1 MSNTVM
7 IESLAK
13 EADALR
19 MRALANEERMASLK
33 RRASENFQ
41 PNMPTPAPR
50 QSKLSICSE
59 DRTLEPTAP
68 VDSRTS
74 FGDHDNLTR
83 EELISRL
90 AQIENMNRDWVAY
103 NDQREVFVQELTAKH
118 HSTANELSNAVAEI
132 QSLRNNQKQLA
143 EEAQQKADVH
153 LANARNEIKRKEELN
168 EDLLARLKETQ
179 EQLSLERKLLY
190 NANQKN
196 EKLEVEI
203 SNLETVNQNLNK
215 FLEHDRTSKWNNTA
229 PEPTIFE
236 EKIDKMSRKLDHI
249 TVKTEQ
255 NSVRSSASSNAT
267 DTSKITRR
275 SKPKKAPPIPPL
287 PSRAKIHDRR
297 SLGVE
302 VYRPD
307 TILKPLDPKSTKSRR
322 SVDTTAI
329 SCENCGK
336 KWPVSQNAELLKHL
350 DECDVI

>member
-1 MSNTVM
+1 MSNSAMLET
-7 IESLAK
+7 LAK

-33 RRASENFQ
+33 RKASENFK
-41 PNMPTPAPR
+41 NVPTPAPR
-50 QSKLSICSE
+50 QSKLSITDE

-68 VDSRTS
+68 ADSRTS
-74 FGDHDNLTR
+74 FNDHANLTK
-83 EELISRL
+83 EELIERL
-90 AQIENMNRDWVAY
+90 VQIENMNRDWVAY
-103 NDQREVFVQELTAKH
+103 NDQREIFVQELTAKY
-118 HSTANELSNAVAEI
+118 HSTTNELSNAVASIET
-132 QSLRNNQKQLA
+132 LKNNQKQLA
-143 EEAQQKADVH
+143 EETQRKADVH

-168 EDLLARLKETQ
+168 EDLLARLKEAQ
-179 EQLSLERKLLY
+179 EQLKLEQKLLY

-203 SNLETVNQNLNK
+203 SNLETVNQNLNR
-215 FLEHDRTSKWNNTA
+215 FLEHDRSSKWNQTA
-229 PEPTIFE
+229 PEPTAIE
-236 EKIDKMSRKLDHI
+236 EKMDKMSRKLDKI
-249 TVKTEQ
+249 TIQSGQ
-255 NSVRSSASSNAT
+255 NTARSTSSNAT
-267 DTSKITRR
+267 DTSKVTTRR
-275 SKPKKAPPIPPL
+275 SKAKRAPPIPPL
-287 PSRAKIHDRR
+287 PNRAKINDRR

-336 KWPVSQNAELLKHL
+336 KWPVSQHALLLKHL